1 MHLIGTVGYS
11 VAAFCWLILFLLLL
25 TSWRGRLRGGLLLA
39 AVLVNL
45 LWALRAAYYASAGAS
60 GIDWLYQVLEVARS
74 VAWLLFLADLLEPLL
89 RSDEGIGMHRPG
101 LWLAPLIAGLLL
113 IVIELQPVL
122 GIGLTPPADAANLGH
137 IALAI
142 AGLALIEQLF
152 RNTRPQQRWATKFF
166 YLGLGL
172 TFAYDFFLY
181 ADALLFK
188 RLDAATW
195 EARGLVGAMTVPLI
209 AVAAARNP
217 AWSLDVFVSRRL
229 VLHSAAVVGAGI
241 YLLAMAGAGYYIRA
255 YGGDWGIALQLA
267 FLAGAGVLLV
277 VLMFSGQLRARF
289 LVLLNKHFFNYKYD
303 YREEWLKF
311 TRTLSSGAAGEPLR
325 ERAIRATAEIVHST
339 GGLLWTRR
347 ERGVF
352 TLVAHYNMSE
362 PATRVLSADASL
374 VRFLEQRQWVVQ
386 LDEYADTP
394 ELYGDLVLPDWLCEG
409 SRAWLVVPLL
419 HGEQLEGFLVL
430 AEARARQQLNWED
443 RDLLKT
449 AGRQAASHVALL
461 ETAEALWEARQFE
474 AFHRLS
480 AYVVHDLKNIA
491 AQLALV
497 VANASRHRHNP
508 AFVDDAFETVAN
520 ATERMNRLLGQ
531 LRKGS
536 LPGAGPVRSV
546 AVTDAVRQAVTARA
560 GQAPVPRLCI
570 EAEPWVAVERERL
583 VAVLEHLLQNA
594 QEATGADGLI
604 AVTISQVDAMA
615 VVAVRDTGCGMD
627 ERFVREQLFRPFT
640 TTKGNAGMGIGVYES
655 REFARTAGG
664 ELTVQSQPDQGTTFW
679 LRLPC
684 CPRPAATAGE
694 ETDEWT
700 DSSGSC

>member
-1 MHLIGTVGYS
+1 M
-11 VAAFCWLILFLLLL
+11 
-25 TSWRGRLRGGLLLA
+25 
-39 AVLVNL
+39 
-45 LWALRAAYYASAGAS
+45 
-60 GIDWLYQVLEVARS
+60 
-74 VAWLLFLADLLEPLL
+74 
-89 RSDEGIGMHRPG
+89 
-101 LWLAPLIAGLLL
+101 
-113 IVIELQPVL
+113 
-122 GIGLTPPADAANLGH
+122 
-137 IALAI
+137 
-142 AGLALIEQLF
+142 
-152 RNTRPQQRWATKFF
+152 
-166 YLGLGL
+166 
-172 TFAYDFFLY
+172 
-181 ADALLFK
+181 
-188 RLDAATW
+188 
-195 EARGLVGAMTVPLI
+195 
-209 AVAAARNP
+209 
-217 AWSLDVFVSRRL
+217 
-229 VLHSAAVVGAGI
+229 
-241 YLLAMAGAGYYIRA
+241 
-255 YGGDWGIALQLA
+255 
-267 FLAGAGVLLV
+267 
-277 VLMFSGQLRARF
+277 
-289 LVLLNKHFFNYKYD
+289 
-303 YREEWLKF
+303 
-311 TRTLSSGAAGEPLR
+311 
-325 ERAIRATAEIVHST
+325 
-339 GGLLWTRR
+339 
-347 ERGVF
+347 F
-352 TLVAHYNMSE
+352 TLVAHYNMRE
-362 PATRVLSADASL
+362 PALRALAADAPL
-374 VRFLEQRQWVVQ
+374 VRFLEQRQWVIQ

-394 ELYGDLVLPDWLCEG
+394 ELYGDLVLPDWLREG
-409 SRAWLVVPLL
+409 LRAWLVVPLL

-536 LPGAGPVRSV
+536 LPGAGLARPV
-546 AVTDAVRQAVTARA
+546 AVADAVRQAVTARA
-560 GQAPVPRLCI
+560 GQAPAPGLCI

-594 QEATGADGLI
+594 QEATRADGLV
-604 AVTISQVDAMA
+604 AVTISQADTMA

-627 ERFVREQLFRPFT
+627 ERFVRERLFRPFT

-655 REFARTAGG
+655 REFARAAGG

-684 CPRPAATAGE
+684 CPRPAAIGGE

-700 DSSGSC
+700 DSSGNC